1 MDNDFVQ
8 KFEPVVYDSVNKESK
23 RKRQWCHFVTE
34 KSEPGFHS
42 KYPYNFS
49 ILVGLYPKC
58 FLKT

>member
-8 KFEPVVYDSVNKESK
+8 KFDPAVYGYVNKEFK
-23 RKRQWCHFVTE
+23 RKRQCTTSLQE

-42 KYPYNFS
+42 KRPYNFS